1 MSEHP
6 KRLLTHACPSP
17 PTAPHPTERMSQPR
31 FVHLRVHTEY
41 ALEDGIVR
49 INELIDRAGELGM
62 PAVAITDW
70 SNLFGWVKF
79 YRRAL
84 SQGIKPICGA
94 DLLIQDPDLADE
106 IGVVT
111 VLVQNTQ
118 GYLNLCQLISK
129 SFLEGRNA
137 HGRPVIHLT
146 WLMRHSEGLM
156 CLLGQDS
163 VIGQA
168 IKHNNADLAT
178 AQLKT
183 YQAQFGDRLYI
194 AIERLGRETER
205 HLEPHMLKLAIDH
218 QVPIVASNDVR
229 FLHEQDYFAHEARV
243 CIHQGRLLDDKRR
256 SRAFVD
262 QQYFKSPDEMASAF
276 ADLPVALDNTV
287 ELAKR
292 CNFEMRLGEYA
303 LPAFPVP
310 EGQTEV
316 DFLTDRAQQGLKAR
330 LERHGLAPDVS
341 REDYDQR
348 LTHELGVIV
357 SMGFAGYFLIV
368 ADFIAWARNN
378 DVPVGPGRGSGA
390 GSVVGW
396 SLGIT
401 DVDPLRYDL
410 LFERFLNP
418 DRVSMPDFDIDFCV
432 EGRDRVIDYVAQTYG
447 RDQVSQIITYGT
459 MAAKAVVRDCGRV
472 LGYNYGFVDSIAK
485 LIPAR
490 PDMTLE
496 KAFEEEPELTQR
508 YDSEE
513 DTRSIIDLARSL
525 EGLAR
530 NAGKH
535 AGGLVIAPSALTNF
549 TPLYTEPDGSSVLT
563 QYDKN
568 DVEAVGLV
576 KFDFLGLRNLTIID
590 WALKAV
596 NANRG
601 EQNKPPIVLDDIP
614 LDDAASFKTLQKAHT
629 TAVFQLESAGM
640 KELLRKL
647 KPDAF
652 DDIVAAVA
660 LYRPGP
666 LDAGMVDEYINRKH
680 GKTSVKYPHPLTEPI
695 LKPTYGVI
703 LYQEQVMQIAQDLA
717 GYSLGQADILRR
729 AMGKKNVDEME
740 RQRAGFVAG
749 AQDNGLPAKQA
760 ESIFDLMETFAR
772 YGFNKSHSVAYAL
785 IAYQTAWLKTHYPAE
800 FMAAVLSADLD
811 KTDKIAMLIDDC
823 KTMGLDVLPP
833 DINAS
838 HHHFKVE
845 DGHIRYGLGAIKGV
859 GLGAIENLIE
869 ARQRLG
875 RIEDLDGLC
884 AEIDMG
890 KVNKRTLEGLI
901 KAGAMDPL
909 NDNRAELMHRLADA
923 ISRAEQIQKD
933 RAAGQASLF
942 GLAPDP
948 AGHTATEQVDHAASS
963 TPMMPTWTPLQ
974 RLKAEREALGLFL
987 SGHPMDEVRDEV
999 AAFTTTTM
1007 DALAQ
1012 SVSAPAPT
1020 QGEDG
1025 QQAARFGRQRGV
1037 EMTLAGIVMAMQ
1049 KRIGRGHFLTL
1060 DDGTGRVEVAV
1071 FEKLFAQVGHRLA
1084 VDAVLVIKGR
1094 VEVDEYRGGYRMVAD
1109 EIMDLDE
1116 ARGHFAR
1123 GLEIQ
1128 VNGNTSLLDVNLA
1141 AALQPYRRGH
1151 TPVILRYQN
1160 TQAQAL
1166 VKLGEDWQVAPS
1178 AELLAAVNAID
1189 GIDTAR
1195 LRY

>member
-1 MSEHP
+1 
-6 KRLLTHACPSP
+6 
-17 PTAPHPTERMSQPR
+17 MSQPS

-49 INELIDRAGELGM
+49 INELVDRACELQM
-62 PAVAITDW
+62 PAVAVTDW

-79 YRRAL
+79 YRRAVA
-84 SQGIKPICGA
+84 QGIKPICGA
-94 DLLIQDPDLADE
+94 DLLIQDPDLPNE

-111 VLVQNTQ
+111 VLVQSNE

-146 WLMRHSEGLM
+146 WLMRHSAGLM
-156 CLLGQDS
+156 CLMGQES
-163 VIGQA
+163 VIGQVL
-168 IKHNNADLAT
+168 KHNKPDQAA
-178 AQLKT
+178 AQLKA
-183 YQAQFGDRLYI
+183 YQAHFGDRLYI
-194 AIERLGRETER
+194 AIERLGRDTEQT
-205 HLEPHMLKLAIDH
+205 LEPGLVKLAIDH

-229 FLHEQDYFAHEARV
+229 FLHQQDYFAHEARV

-262 QQYFKSPDEMASAF
+262 QQYLKSPEEMATSF
-276 ADLPVALDNTV
+276 ADLPVALSNAV

-292 CNFEMRLGEYA
+292 CNFEMSLGEYA

-310 EGQTEV
+310 EGQTEA
-316 DFLTDRAQQGLKAR
+316 DFLTDKAR
-330 LERHGLAPDVS
+330 KGLQARLDRHGLAPNVS
-341 REDYDQR
+341 ETEYSQR
-348 LTHELGVIV
+348 LDHELGVIL

-432 EGRDRVIDYVAQTYG
+432 EGRDRVIDYVAETYG

-508 YDSEE
+508 YDNEE

-568 DVEAVGLV
+568 DVESVGLV

-596 NANRG
+596 NATRAK
-601 EQNKPPIVLDDIP
+601 QDQPAIVLDDIP
-614 LDDAASFKTLQKAHT
+614 LDDDASFKTLQKAHT

-680 GKTSVKYPHPLTEPI
+680 GKAAVKYPHPLTEPI
-695 LKPTYGVI
+695 LQPTYGVI

-740 RQRAGFVAG
+740 RQRTGFVQG
-749 AQDNGLPAKQA
+749 AQHNGLSAKQA

-785 IAYQTAWLKTHYPAE
+785 VAYQTAWLKTHHPAE

-823 KTMGLDVLPP
+823 KTMGLDVMPP

-838 HHHFKVE
+838 THHFKVE
-845 DGHIRYGLGAIKGV
+845 GEHIRYGLGAIKGV
-859 GLGAIENLIE
+859 GFGAIENLIE
-869 ARQRLG
+869 ARERLG

-909 NDNRAELMHRLADA
+909 NDNRAELMHRLPDA

-942 GLAPDP
+942 GLAPDTPSQQDAHKGPSEQTSAP
-948 AGHTATEQVDHAASS
+948 A
-963 TPMMPTWTPLQ
+963 MPEWTSLQ

-987 SGHPMDEVRDEV
+987 SGHPMDEIRDEV
-999 AAFTTTTM
+999 TAFTTTPM
-1007 DALAQ
+1007 EALSQ
-1012 SVSAPAPT
+1012 SVVSPPP
-1020 QGEDG
+1020 QNGDQNHG
-1025 QQAARFGRQRGV
+1025 AARYGRQRGV

-1116 ARGHFAR
+1116 ARGHYAK

-1128 VNGNTSLLDVNLA
+1128 INGNTSALDVNLA
-1141 AALQPYRRGH
+1141 AALQPYRRGQ

-1160 TQAQAL
+1160 AQAQAL

-1178 AELLAAVNAID
+1178 AELLAAVSAVD
-1189 GIDTAR
+1189 GIDAAR

>member
-1 MSEHP
+1 M
-6 KRLLTHACPSP
+6 
-17 PTAPHPTERMSQPR
+17 
-31 FVHLRVHTEY
+31 
-41 ALEDGIVR
+41 VR
-49 INELIDRAGELGM
+49 IDQLIDRAVELNM
-62 PAVAITDW
+62 PAVAVTDW
-70 SNLFGWVKF
+70 CNLFGLVKF
-79 YRRAL
+79 YRRAI
-84 SQGIKPICGA
+84 SKGIKPIVGA
-94 DLLIQDPDLADE
+94 DLLIADPDHNDRF
-106 IGVVT
+106 GVVT
-111 VLVQNTQ
+111 ALVQNQT

-137 HGRPVIHLT
+137 QSKPLIHPT
-146 WLMRHSEGLM
+146 WLRRHHEGLIV
-156 CLLGQDS
+156 LLGRDS
-163 VIGQA
+163 SIGQA
-168 IKHNNADLAT
+168 LAQGNRSLAASDLRE
-178 AQLKT
+178 QMSLW
-183 YQAQFGDRLYI
+183 GDRLYLSL
-194 AIERLGRETER
+194 ERLGRDNESQ
-205 HLEPHMLKLAIDH
+205 LESQLLSLAIEH
-218 QVPIVASNDVR
+218 SVPVVANNDVR
-229 FLHEQDYFAHEARV
+229 FLHQADYFAHEARV
-243 CIHQGRLLDDKRR
+243 CIHQSRLLDDKRR
-256 SRAFVD
+256 TRTFVD
-262 QQYFKSPDEMASAF
+262 EQYFKSAEEMEALF
-276 ADLPVALDNTV
+276 ADIPVALENTV
-287 ELAKR
+287 EIAKR
-292 CNFEMRLGEYA
+292 CHFELSLGQYA

-310 EGQTEV
+310 AEQTE
-316 DFLTDRAQQGLKAR
+316 AEYLKAKSQEGLSAR
-330 LERHGLAPDVS
+330 LARHGLADELS
-341 REDYDQR
+341 QKDYQDR
-348 LTHELGVIV
+348 LEHELKVIV

-432 EGRDRVIDYVAQTYG
+432 DGRDRVIDYVAERYG

-485 LIPAR
+485 LIPAK

-496 KAFEEEPELTQR
+496 KAFEEEPELGQR
-508 YDSEE
+508 YEAEE

-596 NANRG
+596 NASRAKKN
-601 EQNKPPIVLDDIP
+601 EPAIVLDDIP
-614 LDDAASFKTLQKAHT
+614 LDDPASYQTLQKAHT

-647 KPDAF
+647 KPDTF
-652 DDIVAAVA
+652 NDIVAAVA

-680 GKTSVKYPHPLTEPI
+680 GRASVKYPHPLAEPI

-740 RQRAGFVAG
+740 RQREGFVTG
-749 AQDNGLPAKQA
+749 AQANDIPAKQA
-760 ESIFDLMETFAR
+760 ESIFNLMETFAR

-785 IAYQTAWLKTHYPAE
+785 VAYQTAWLKTHYPAE

-811 KTDKIAMLIDDC
+811 KTDKIANLIDDC
-823 KTMGLDVLPP
+823 RAMGLDILPP

-838 HHHFKVE
+838 EHRFKVE
-845 DGHIRYGLGAIKGV
+845 DNNIRYGLGAIKGV
-859 GLGAIENLIE
+859 GLGAINNIID
-869 ARQRLG
+869 ARNRLG
-875 RIEDLDGLC
+875 RIESLDALC
-884 AEIDMG
+884 ADIDMA
-890 KVNKRTLEGLI
+890 KVNRRTLEGLI
-901 KAGAMDPL
+901 RSGAMDSLHP
-909 NDNRAELMHRLADA
+909 NRAGLMHALPDA
-923 ISRAEQIQKD
+923 LSKAEQIQAD
-933 RAAGQASLF
+933 RAAGQSSLF
-942 GLAPDP
+942 GLEPEPQGANQPQANAKAIEVVQP
-948 AGHTATEQVDHAASS
+948 
-963 TPMMPTWTPLQ
+963 WTNIQ
-974 RLKAEREALGLFL
+974 RLKAERETLGLFL
-987 SGHPMDEVRDEV
+987 SGHPIDDIREEIGAFVTSAMDGLSRHAQAPSPPVTNDDEG
-999 AAFTTTTM
+999 
-1007 DALAQ
+1007 Q
-1012 SVSAPAPT
+1012 S
-1020 QGEDG
+1020 
-1025 QQAARFGRQRGV
+1025 RRYQRNKGV
-1037 EMTLAGIVMAMQ
+1037 EMTLAGIVMALQ

-1071 FEKLFAQVGHRLA
+1071 FEKLFHQVGHHLS
-1084 VDAVLVIKGR
+1084 VDAILVIKGR
-1094 VEVDEYRGGYRMVAD
+1094 VEVDEYRGGFRMVAD
-1109 EIMDLDE
+1109 EIMNLDE
-1116 ARGHFAR
+1116 ARARFAR
-1123 GLEIQ
+1123 GLEIRI
-1128 VNGNTSLLDVNLA
+1128 NGQTDELDQDLA
-1141 AALQPYRRGH
+1141 AALKPYRQGQ

-1160 TQAQAL
+1160 AQAQAL
-1166 VKLGEDWQVAPS
+1166 LKLGEDWAVVPS
-1178 AELLAAVNAID
+1178 SELLAAVNALR
-1189 GIDTAR
+1189 GIELAR